1 VYFLVRVVKINE
13 LIALFTSVR
22 ATTRESAETIA
33 TGLRTIFTRIQ
44 RTETIDQLR
53 NLNIE
58 LRDSQG
64 NFVGAFEAVKRLSA
78 GLATIDPRSGTF
90 SNIVE
95 ELGGFRQIGKV
106 IPLIQQFGT
115 AQDALRVAQAA
126 SGSTAKDAATA
137 QQGLGVQIQKVREEF
152 TALIRKFTDSGPFNT
167 IATGALKIASAMIKV
182 AEAVEPLLPLLTT
195 MFGLKL
201 GRALAPGVANLAGI
215 ARGGG
220 GGGGRGFSRF
230 ARGGIVPGS
239 GNRDTVP
246 AMLTPG
252 EFVIKKSS
260 VKNLGAGTLAAMN
273 ENRLNHGG
281 KPQRIVAPAGGPTHF
296 THLDKIRSVPT
307 KFKSKMA
314 KFGVTNIDRLYSN
327 LGLDLPAVWNLDW
340 SRGKDNHGVFGTQV
354 IDYVRKNKADTIDR
368 DKFLKV
374 KGIFN
379 TITGNTRTRT
389 SSTKYAAS
397 NPKIANLLNDSKVTG
412 NIVRN
417 FTSRLGSVR
426 GKFLDTDP
434 DVIRAGI
441 GDILLQSL
449 KMEDAKLAAA
459 FKEISTYKTK
469 EGGRTGIRDEA
480 RSVAQTATRRRTQG
494 KGFAKGG
501 SVSDT
506 IPALLTPGEFV
517 FNKSSAQSIGYS
529 NLNRMNKQ
537 GVQGFA
543 AGGVVGF
550 ANGGQAFGQGVF
562 PPGQDA
568 ASYKAFDTKW
578 DDINQQVEKAAKVT
592 ATNTKAK
599 ETNTKTTSKNNTIRA
614 KASKQMENF
623 SKRLASARAGV
634 REFGGSLARG
644 LGRLDGIAQSAQSFV
659 FLAITIGTVTSQLSG
674 LSDTTKTAINRTATF
689 FGTLIGI
696 GATVVSTLAGVTTAL
711 VANRLATEAETISK
725 TKNAG
730 SSTLASLFP
739 GGRSPTGGGAGKGV
753 GGIGA
758 LLSGLAGPLTV
769 VIGLFTAAAVAISFY
784 NNKLKAETEK
794 LAQAA
799 GALVAKLK
807 ETGEGAGESLAAI
820 IAAAKA
826 ADRPTALGGEQAGA
840 LTRDQIVGAT
850 ITGAGAARGAEIDAA
865 IKELA
870 AAATRSTSEGQSRAI
885 AEQRSALIIEKR
897 TLLENQLNAVLSDS
911 ISTLSGL
918 VKESKDLSA
927 AYQDLQSRSENIS
940 PEQRRTELTD
950 LSQQR
955 SDLITRTTAQASSQ
969 IQDLIASRSL
979 RGIGGQGST
988 TAFIENQRKLASGE
1002 VQGTQGDIRSANA
1015 LILSFEALS
1024 QATKQAQQALIQN
1037 RSNLNEFAKTID
1049 GSKTEAEIM
1058 SGSFGD
1064 AARASAKGIVDQ
1076 TNARIAEIRERKRI
1090 AIGLGDTDTAKAL
1103 DEEAERIEKD
1113 GNERLK
1119 AEAKYHKTIITSAQE
1134 RHQAEMRAIAATEA
1148 VIKEQKR
1155 ILGLVSALDKE
1166 IGRNERDTKAIE
1178 NLTNLRGGGNI
1189 SLEARRLTNT
1199 DLASIV
1205 TQGQRDTL
1213 RGEINSIIASAPAA
1227 QQADLQRSRDEIN
1240 RAVANVSTLNQRAG
1254 AGSLGLIGA
1263 RSLVAGGDPQGVK
1276 KVIDQVLKDTPQEIR
1291 TQIIEALGVEKIGD
1305 EISPEELANA
1315 LRQYTDLSQQQIDAI
1330 TKVSDVTQSEID
1342 LRVARLNELDRM
1354 YNAELSSR
1362 QALLETQEQIA
1373 GIGLRS
1379 AKLIAQSNGREIQI
1393 RKDFAGAE
1401 QRRQR
1406 KAQADLDAAGVGKDV
1421 GDIAGLRKRG
1431 EELRREQRRIA
1442 AQAALPADRRD
1453 IDLLE
1458 KQRKNTNQLNAVNKE
1473 LERLATRTGAVDDLF
1488 SEMQANLELI
1498 EKERRKR
1505 EQVLGVV
1512 EEFVVGGQD
1521 TRKALVDSANGIRLA
1536 FATGTL
1542 QNQTEQQRAATVGLL
1557 DKLSDVPLLNGFTGG
1572 QIKQEL
1578 IFRDA
1583 IKLGLD
1589 PKIAQALATATTKEQ
1604 QLIDSN
1610 ERLAFQLFLLTQEMT
1625 QARVAQGALGLGGFA
1640 NGGMVQYR
1648 AGGGS
1653 IFKPR
1658 GTDTVRL
1665 C

>member
-1 VYFLVRVVKINE
+1 
-13 LIALFTSVR
+13 
-22 ATTRESAETIA
+22 
-33 TGLRTIFTRIQ
+33 
-44 RTETIDQLR
+44 
-53 NLNIE
+53 
-58 LRDSQG
+58 
-64 NFVGAFEAVKRLSA
+64 
-78 GLATIDPRSGTF
+78 
-90 SNIVE
+90 
-95 ELGGFRQIGKV
+95 
-106 IPLIQQFGT
+106 
-115 AQDALRVAQAA
+115 
-126 SGSTAKDAATA
+126 
-137 QQGLGVQIQKVREEF
+137 
-152 TALIRKFTDSGPFNT
+152 
-167 IATGALKIASAMIKV
+167 
-182 AEAVEPLLPLLTT
+182 
-195 MFGLKL
+195 
-201 GRALAPGVANLAGI
+201 
-215 ARGGG
+215 
-220 GGGGRGFSRF
+220 
-230 ARGGIVPGS
+230 
-239 GNRDTVP
+239 
-246 AMLTPG
+246 
-252 EFVIKKSS
+252 
-260 VKNLGAGTLAAMN
+260 
-273 ENRLNHGG
+273 
-281 KPQRIVAPAGGPTHF
+281 
-296 THLDKIRSVPT
+296 
-307 KFKSKMA
+307 
-314 KFGVTNIDRLYSN
+314 
-327 LGLDLPAVWNLDW
+327 
-340 SRGKDNHGVFGTQV
+340 
-354 IDYVRKNKADTIDR
+354 
-368 DKFLKV
+368 
-374 KGIFN
+374 
-379 TITGNTRTRT
+379 
-389 SSTKYAAS
+389 
-397 NPKIANLLNDSKVTG
+397 
-412 NIVRN
+412 
-417 FTSRLGSVR
+417 
-426 GKFLDTDP
+426 
-434 DVIRAGI
+434 
-441 GDILLQSL
+441 
-449 KMEDAKLAAA
+449 
-459 FKEISTYKTK
+459 
-469 EGGRTGIRDEA
+469 
-480 RSVAQTATRRRTQG
+480 
-494 KGFAKGG
+494 
-501 SVSDT
+501 
-506 IPALLTPGEFV
+506 
-517 FNKSSAQSIGYS
+517 
-529 NLNRMNKQ
+529 
-537 GVQGFA
+537 
-543 AGGVVGF
+543 
-550 ANGGQAFGQGVF
+550 
-562 PPGQDA
+562 
-568 ASYKAFDTKW
+568 
-578 DDINQQVEKAAKVT
+578 
-592 ATNTKAK
+592 
-599 ETNTKTTSKNNTIRA
+599 
-614 KASKQMENF
+614 MENF
-623 SKRLASARAGV
+623 SKRLASVRAGV
-634 REFGGSLARG
+634 REFGGTLARG
-644 LGRLDGIAQSAQSFV
+644 LGRLDGVAQSAQSFV

-711 VANRLATEAETISK
+711 VANKLATEAETISK

-730 SSTLASLFP
+730 ISAFTGTGAF
-739 GGRSPTGGGAGKGV
+739 GRNPVSGGGAGKGA

-826 ADRPTALGGEQAGA
+826 ADRRTFFGGAQAGA
-840 LTRDQIVGAT
+840 LTTEQVVGAT
-850 ITGAGAARGAEIDAA
+850 ITGADAARGAEIDAA
-865 IKELA
+865 IKELNK
-870 AAATRSTSEGQSRAI
+870 
-885 AEQRSALIIEKR
+885 QRQDNPQNRDVIDFRKRQLVLEKR

-927 AYQDLQSRSENIS
+927 AYQDLQSRSENLS
-940 PEQRRTELTD
+940 PEQRRTELAD

-969 IQDLIASRSL
+969 IQSIVASRSL

-988 TAFIENQRKLASGE
+988 NAFIENQRKLASGE

-1024 QATKQAQQALIQN
+1024 QATKQAQEALIQN

-1049 GSKTEAEIM
+1049 GSKTEAEIL

-1076 TNARIAEIRERKRI
+1076 TNARIAELKERRRI

-1103 DEEAERIEKD
+1103 EQEAERIRKD
-1113 GNERLK
+1113 GKERLK
-1119 AEAKYHKTIITSAQE
+1119 AEAEYHKQIITNAQE
-1134 RHQAEMRAIAATEA
+1134 RHQAEMRAIAATEE

-1254 AGSLGLIGA
+1254 VGSLGLIGA

-1276 KVIDQVLKDTPQEIR
+1276 KVIDQVLKDTPEQIR
-1291 TQIIEALGVEKIGD
+1291 TQIIEALDVEKIGD

-1315 LRQYTDLSQQQIDAI
+1315 LRQYTDLSQEQINAL

-1354 YNAELSSR
+1354 YNAELNSR
-1362 QALLETQEQIA
+1362 QALLQTQEQIA
-1373 GIGLRS
+1373 DIGLRS

-1401 QRRQR
+1401 RRRQR
-1406 KAQADLDAAGVGKDV
+1406 KAQADLDAAGVGESA
-1421 GDIAGLRKRG
+1421 GDIAGLRRRG
-1431 EELRREQRRIA
+1431 EELRREQRRLA
-1442 AQAALPADRRD
+1442 AQAALPADRQD
-1453 IDLLE
+1453 IDLLN
-1458 KQRKNTNQLNAVNKE
+1458 KQRENTNQLKAVNAE
-1473 LERLATRTGAVDDLF
+1473 LERMATRTGTVDDLF

-1583 IKLGLD
+1583 IRLGLD
-1589 PKIAQALATATTKEQ
+1589 PKQ
-1604 QLIDSN
+1604 QKNKSLLILMSAWLSN
-1610 ERLAFQLFLLTQEMT
+1610 CSCLPMRWS
-1625 QARVAQGALGLGGFA
+1625 AREL
-1640 NGGMVQYR
+1640 R
-1648 AGGGS
+1648 
-1653 IFKPR
+1653 K
-1658 GTDTVRL
+1658 TH
-1665 C
+1665 